1 MPRCTIAWC
10 LLTLLALL
18 VTGPATALAQDKAA
32 DPFALPDV
40 VTRPWTG
47 DFDGMVERRVVRV
60 LVPYSK
66 TFYFVDRGTPR
77 GLAHDVFRLY
87 EEDLNKRLKARHIR
101 VHVFFVP
108 VARDEIIPALLAGRG
123 DIAAANLTI
132 TPARQALV
140 DFTAPITG
148 EVAEIV
154 VSAPGSPPLAA
165 AADLSGGEVYVR
177 PSSSYFESLEALNA
191 QLRGS
196 GREPVTIRPAPEEL
210 ETEDLLEMVH
220 AGLVP
225 ATVVDSH
232 LAQFWHKVFPKLV
245 LQPQAA
251 LRSGGE
257 IAWMLRPGS
266 PKLKEELNAFI
277 ARLPEGSATRNQLLH
292 KYLKSTQ
299 HVKNAASQAER
310 AKFERVIDFFRAY
323 GERYALDYLLVM
335 AQGYQ
340 ESRLDHNAR
349 SPVGAV
355 GIMQVMPAT
364 GKELKVGD
372 ISQLEPNIHAGV
384 KYMRFMMDQY
394 YAGEPMTDLDK
405 GLFTFASYNAGP
417 GRIRQMRRIAA
428 ERGLDP
434 NRWFN
439 HVELVTAEKVGREP
453 VQYVSNIY
461 KYYLAYRLLEEQRQ
475 GRAAAREALGKAQ

>member
-1 MPRCTIAWC
+1 
-10 LLTLLALL
+10 
-18 VTGPATALAQDKAA
+18 
-32 DPFALPDV
+32 
-40 VTRPWTG
+40 
-47 DFDGMVERRVVRV
+47 
-60 LVPYSK
+60 
-66 TFYFVDRGTPR
+66 
-77 GLAHDVFRLY
+77 
-87 EEDLNKRLKARHIR
+87 
-101 VHVFFVP
+101 
-108 VARDEIIPALLAGRG
+108 
-123 DIAAANLTI
+123 
-132 TPARQALV
+132 
-140 DFTAPITG
+140 
-148 EVAEIV
+148 
-154 VSAPGSPPLAA
+154 
-165 AADLSGGEVYVR
+165 
-177 PSSSYFESLEALNA
+177 
-191 QLRGS
+191 
-196 GREPVTIRPAPEEL
+196 
-210 ETEDLLEMVH
+210 
-220 AGLVP
+220 
-225 ATVVDSH
+225 
-232 LAQFWHKVFPKLV
+232 
-245 LQPQAA
+245 
-251 LRSGGE
+251 
-257 IAWMLRPGS
+257 
-266 PKLKEELNAFI
+266 
-277 ARLPEGSATRNQLLH
+277 
-292 KYLKSTQ
+292 
-299 HVKNAASQAER
+299 VKNAASQAER

-323 GERYALDYLLVM
+323 GDRYALDYLLVM

-475 GRAAAREALGKAQ
+475 ERAAAREALGKAQ